1 MEKAEE
7 KNINR
12 ENEADQNNNIQPEDE
27 LEVEKNVS
35 EEENQF
41 DETETD
47 GEIEVSKQELIDEIN
62 KKDTKIDALN
72 KEVDDLLNRLQR
84 LQADFINYRKRSEK
98 EKREMTLKGKIEL
111 CENLL
116 PVIDNFERA
125 LNSADQEGDFFN
137 GVEMIYRQIITV
149 LNKEG
154 IEEISALGEEFNP
167 EFHEAIMKVEAD
179 DQEEGTVVEVLQKG
193 YIVEGRVIRPAMVK
207 VAC

>member
-1 MEKAEE
+1 MEKTE
-7 KNINR
+7 KKLNM
-12 ENEADQNNNIQPEDE
+12 ENEADQNNDTQPEE
-27 LEVEKNVS
+27 KLEVEKNVS
-35 EEENQF
+35 EVENQS
-41 DETETD
+41 DETD
-47 GEIEVSKQELIDEIN
+47 GEIEVSKQELINEIN
-62 KKDTKIDALN
+62 EKDTKIDALN
-72 KEVDDLLNRLQR
+72 KEIEDLLNRLQR

-98 EKREMTLKGKIEL
+98 EKNEMTLKGKIEL

-125 LNSADQEGDFFN
+125 LDSAELEGDFFN

-154 IEEISALGEEFNP
+154 IKEISELGEEFNP
-167 EFHEAIMKVEAD
+167 EFHEAIMRVEAD